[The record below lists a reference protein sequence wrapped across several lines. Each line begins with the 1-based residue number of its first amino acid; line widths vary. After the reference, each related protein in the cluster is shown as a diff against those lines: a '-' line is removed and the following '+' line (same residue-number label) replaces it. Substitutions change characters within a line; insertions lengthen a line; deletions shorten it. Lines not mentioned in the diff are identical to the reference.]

1 MAVRLTL
8 HVRGRA
14 DVGWDKAPHS
24 VIKPSP
30 EGEGIEE
37 VA

>member
-1 MAVRLTL
+1 MTVRLIL

-24 VIKPSP
+24 VIKSSP
-30 EGEGIEE
+30 AGEGAEE